1 MIQHDEN
8 TGEYMASCDTCE
20 RVIETKTNLEEL
32 EQAVAQRMEP
42 LGRMELMGL
51 DLDKLYCYD
60 CMAMDSYF
68 K

>member
-1 MIQHDEN
+1 MIHFDEN
-8 TGEYMASCDTCE
+8 TGEYYATCDTCE
-20 RVIETKTNLEEL
+20 RVIETKTSREEML
-32 EQAVAQRMEP
+32 KALSERMQP

-51 DLDKLYCYD
+51 DLDKLYCND